1 MTAPALSLQD
11 ITCTFVSREDKT
23 QRYTAVRDVT
33 LNIAPGEFVSV
44 VGPTGCGK
52 STLLNVGAGLLAPSS
67 GRVEVFGRPLEG
79 INTRAGYMFQS
90 DSLMPWRTAVQNV
103 MAGLEFRGVTDA
115 REQAEHWLRRVGLG
129 GFGDRYPHQLSG
141 GMRKRTSLAQ
151 TLVLDPDI
159 ILMDEPF
166 SALDIQT
173 RQLMENEVLQ
183 LWAGDD
189 ERRAAPSSSSTLSGG
204 GREASGGGHRRKAV
218 LFITHDLDEAI
229 AMSDRVV
236 VLSAGPG
243 SHPIGEFTIDLD
255 RPRDVAEVRV
265 TPRFIELHQAIWD
278 VLREEVLKGYRQQ
291 LAA

>member
-1 MTAPALSLQD
+1 MTAPALSLQG

-23 QRYTAVRDVT
+23 QRYTAVRDVH
-33 LNIAPGEFVSV
+33 LDIAPGEFVSV

-52 STLLNVGAGLLAPSS
+52 STLLNVAAGLLAPSS
-67 GRVEVFGRPLEG
+67 GRVEVFGQPLVG
-79 INTRAGYMFQS
+79 INTRAGYMFQA
-90 DSLMPWRTAVQNV
+90 DSLMPWRTAIDNV
-103 MAGLEFRGVTDA
+103 MAGLQFRGVPDA
-115 REQAEHWLRRVGLG
+115 RAQAEHWLKRVGLG

-183 LWAGDD
+183 LWA
-189 ERRAAPSSSSTLSGG
+189 EKK
-204 GREASGGGHRRKAV
+204 KAV

-243 SHPIGEFTIDLD
+243 SRPIGEFTIDIE
-255 RPRDVAEVRV
+255 RPRDVAEVRM